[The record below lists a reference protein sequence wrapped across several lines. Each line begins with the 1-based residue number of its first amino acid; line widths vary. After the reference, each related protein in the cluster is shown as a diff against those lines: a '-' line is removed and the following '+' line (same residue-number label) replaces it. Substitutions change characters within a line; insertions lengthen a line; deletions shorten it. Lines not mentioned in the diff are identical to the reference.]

1 MDAVLLG
8 FEEELTAAVQA
19 GTRIHQVR
27 TDANKSLSTRARKHA
42 HTHRHTDTLTNTYT
56 CIQTIQTLVSLSHS
70 HTHTPT
76 KGVVVRARKEVA
88 RVLEAGRREREAGVQ
103 EVARLRSELA
113 QEVAAMQQVHNAQR
127 SRVEL
132 DIGGTRYVTS
142 RSTLRSRPGSM
153 LDALFSGRHA
163 VIEEE
168 DGSVF
173 IDRDGSTFGH
183 VLAYLRD
190 GVVAAGCE
198 DDARLLGRLK
208 RDFDYYCI
216 ELVEERTMVLAVG
229 GFDPSDNNAV
239 STMERY
245 DRQQDSWTAAAS
257 MRQARSLFGSC
268 MIAGELYVT
277 GGLTTTQL
285 SSKLAT
291 VERYNPSSNAW
302 SSVAAMPQA
311 RFGHE
316 ACEIGGAM
324 YVLGGDLQ
332 HTWKYDA
339 GTDTWSEVAPMPV
352 LPSYTAA
359 CAIGSD
365 IYVIG
370 GWFNSIPTAEVY
382 KYSVDSNSWSTVS
395 PMPTTRA
402 FHGAC
407 VLGGMIYVAGGRD
420 AARVRLSSVLRYDP
434 SSDTWSTVAAMSQAR
449 SSPAVFAFDGC
460 VYAAGGWDTSG
471 VNLSTV
477 EKYEPAFDRWSA
489 VRSMGSTRYAFKAI
503 ALTVE
508 ENVFD
513 AMMRRALQ

>member
-1 MDAVLLG
+1 M
-8 FEEELTAAVQA
+8 
-19 GTRIHQVR
+19 
-27 TDANKSLSTRARKHA
+27 
-42 HTHRHTDTLTNTYT
+42 
-56 CIQTIQTLVSLSHS
+56 
-70 HTHTPT
+70 
-76 KGVVVRARKEVA
+76 
-88 RVLEAGRREREAGVQ
+88 LEAGRREREAGVQ

-142 RSTLRSRPGSM
+142 VSTLRSRPGSM

-173 IDRDGSTFGH
+173 IDRDGSAFGH

-198 DDARLLGRLK
+198 DDVRLLGRLK

-216 ELVEERTMVLAVG
+216 ELLEERTMVLAVG
-229 GFDPSDNNAV
+229 GLDHTINIV

-245 DRQQDSWTAAAS
+245 DRQQESWIAAAS
-257 MRQARSLFGSC
+257 MRQARFDFGAC

-277 GGLTTTQL
+277 GGLTTLQT
-285 SSKLAT
+285 SSKIAT

-311 RFGHE
+311 RCYHE

-324 YVLGGDLQ
+324 YVLGGNLQ

-339 GTDTWSEVAPMPV
+339 GTDTWSEVAPMPAV
-352 LPSYTAA
+352 HFSTAA
-359 CAIGSD
+359 CAVGSD
-365 IYVIG
+365 IYAIG
-370 GWFNSIPTAEVY
+370 GSTQLNSMFYTAEVY
-382 KYSVDSNSWSTVS
+382 KYSVDNNSWSTVS
-395 PMPTTRA
+395 PMRTR
-402 FHGAC
+402 HGAC

-420 AARVRLSSVLRYDP
+420 SADVKLSSVLRYDP
-434 SSDTWSTVAAMSQAR
+434 SSDTWSTVAAMTQVHEY
-449 SSPAVFAFDGC
+449 PAVFALDGC
-460 VYAAGGWDTSG
+460 VYAAGGRGASG
-471 VNLSTV
+471 PVSTV

-489 VRSMGSTRYAFKAI
+489 VRSMGSARVMFKAV

>member
-1 MDAVLLG
+1 M
-8 FEEELTAAVQA
+8 
-19 GTRIHQVR
+19 
-27 TDANKSLSTRARKHA
+27 
-42 HTHRHTDTLTNTYT
+42 
-56 CIQTIQTLVSLSHS
+56 
-70 HTHTPT
+70 
-76 KGVVVRARKEVA
+76 
-88 RVLEAGRREREAGVQ
+88 LEAGRREREAGVQ

-142 RSTLRSRPGSM
+142 VSTLRSRPGSM
-153 LDALFSGRHA
+153 LDALFSGRHT

-173 IDRDGSTFGH
+173 IDRDGSAFGH

-208 RDFDYYCI
+208 RDFDFYCL

-229 GFDPSDNNAV
+229 GFDPSNNTV

-257 MRQARSLFGSC
+257 MRQARSDFGSC

-277 GGLTTTQL
+277 GGLATGQA

-311 RFGHE
+311 RYGHE
-316 ACEIGGAM
+316 TCEIGGAM

-339 GTDTWSEVAPMPV
+339 GTDTWSEVAPMPA
-352 LPSYTAA
+352 LRFNTAA

-370 GWFNSIPTAEVY
+370 GKLNSIPTTEVY
-382 KYSVDSNSWSTVS
+382 KYSVDSDSWSTVS
-395 PMPTTRA
+395 PMPTARD

-420 AARVRLSSVLRYDP
+420 AADSSLSSVLRYDP

-449 SSPAVFAFDGC
+449 SSPAVFEFDGC
-460 VYAAGGWDTSG
+460 VYAAGGYDASG
-471 VNLSTV
+471 ANLSTV
-477 EKYEPAFDRWSA
+477 EKYEPAFDRWST

>member
-1 MDAVLLG
+1 
-8 FEEELTAAVQA
+8 
-19 GTRIHQVR
+19 
-27 TDANKSLSTRARKHA
+27 
-42 HTHRHTDTLTNTYT
+42 
-56 CIQTIQTLVSLSHS
+56 
-70 HTHTPT
+70 
-76 KGVVVRARKEVA
+76 VA

-142 RSTLRSRPGSM
+142 VSTLRSRPGSM

-173 IDRDGSTFGH
+173 IDRDGSAFGH

-311 RFGHE
+311 RFGHGT
-316 ACEIGGAM
+316 CEIGGSM
-324 YVLGGDLQ
+324 YVLGGNLQ

-339 GTDTWSEVAPMPV
+339 MTDTWSEVAPMPA
-352 LPSYTAA
+352 LRCTTAA
-359 CAIGSD
+359 CAIASD

-370 GWFNSIPTAEVY
+370 GNTQLGSIVPTADVY

-449 SSPAVFAFDGC
+449 SSPAVFEFDGC
-460 VYAAGGWDTSG
+460 VYAAGGYDASG
-471 VNLSTV
+471 ANLSTV
-477 EKYEPAFDRWSA
+477 EKYEPAFDRWST

-508 ENVFD
+508 ENVFE

>member
-1 MDAVLLG
+1 M
-8 FEEELTAAVQA
+8 
-19 GTRIHQVR
+19 
-27 TDANKSLSTRARKHA
+27 
-42 HTHRHTDTLTNTYT
+42 
-56 CIQTIQTLVSLSHS
+56 
-70 HTHTPT
+70 
-76 KGVVVRARKEVA
+76 
-88 RVLEAGRREREAGVQ
+88 LEAGRREREAGVQ

-142 RSTLRSRPGSM
+142 VSTLRSRPGSM

-173 IDRDGSTFGH
+173 IDRDGSAFGH

-208 RDFDYYCI
+208 RDFDFYCI

-229 GFDPSDNNAV
+229 GVDPSNNTV

-339 GTDTWSEVAPMPV
+339 GTDTWSEVAPMPA
-352 LPSYTAA
+352 LRNYTAA

-370 GWFNSIPTAEVY
+370 GNTQLNSIVPTAEVY

-395 PMPTTRA
+395 PMPTARDC
-402 FHGAC
+402 HGAC

-420 AARVRLSSVLRYDP
+420 AASVELSSVLRYDP

-449 SSPAVFAFDGC
+449 SSPAVFEFDGC
-460 VYAAGGWDTSG
+460 VYAAGGYDASG
-471 VNLSTV
+471 ANLSTV
-477 EKYEPAFDRWSA
+477 EKYEPAFDRWST
-489 VRSMGSTRYAFKAI
+489 VRSMGSARRAFKAV

>member
-1 MDAVLLG
+1 M
-8 FEEELTAAVQA
+8 
-19 GTRIHQVR
+19 
-27 TDANKSLSTRARKHA
+27 
-42 HTHRHTDTLTNTYT
+42 
-56 CIQTIQTLVSLSHS
+56 
-70 HTHTPT
+70 
-76 KGVVVRARKEVA
+76 
-88 RVLEAGRREREAGVQ
+88 LEAGRREREAGVQ

-173 IDRDGSTFGH
+173 IDRDGSAFGH

-352 LPSYTAA
+352 LRNYAAA

-365 IYVIG
+365 VYVIG
-370 GWFNSIPTAEVY
+370 GFPNTAEVY

-395 PMPTTRA
+395 PMPTARD

-420 AARVRLSSVLRYDP
+420 ASVRLSSVLRYDP

-460 VYAAGGWDTSG
+460 VYAAGGIDAS
-471 VNLSTV
+471 VSTV

>member
-1 MDAVLLG
+1 M
-8 FEEELTAAVQA
+8 
-19 GTRIHQVR
+19 
-27 TDANKSLSTRARKHA
+27 
-42 HTHRHTDTLTNTYT
+42 
-56 CIQTIQTLVSLSHS
+56 
-70 HTHTPT
+70 
-76 KGVVVRARKEVA
+76 
-88 RVLEAGRREREAGVQ
+88 LEAGRREREAGVQ

-208 RDFDYYCI
+208 RDFDFYCL

-229 GFDPSDNNAV
+229 GFDPRNNAV

-257 MRQARSLFGSC
+257 MRQARSYFGSC

-311 RFGHE
+311 RYGHE
-316 ACEIGGAM
+316 TCEIGGAM

-339 GTDTWSEVAPMPV
+339 GTDTWSEVAPMPAV
-352 LPSYTAA
+352 RNFTAA

-370 GWFNSIPTAEVY
+370 GRGNSIPTTEVY

-395 PMPTTRA
+395 PMPTARDC
-402 FHGAC
+402 HGAC
-407 VLGGMIYVAGGRD
+407 VLGGMIYVAGGED
-420 AARVRLSSVLRYDP
+420 AASVRLSSVLRYDP

-449 SSPAVFAFDGC
+449 LSLTVFALDGC
-460 VYAAGGWDTSG
+460 VYAAGGIDASE
-471 VNLSTV
+471 VDLSTV

-489 VRSMGSTRYAFKAI
+489 VRSMGSTRYGFKAI

>member
-1 MDAVLLG
+1 
-8 FEEELTAAVQA
+8 
-19 GTRIHQVR
+19 
-27 TDANKSLSTRARKHA
+27 
-42 HTHRHTDTLTNTYT
+42 
-56 CIQTIQTLVSLSHS
+56 
-70 HTHTPT
+70 
-76 KGVVVRARKEVA
+76 VA

-142 RSTLRSRPGSM
+142 VSTLRSRPGSM

-173 IDRDGSTFGH
+173 IDRDGSAFGH

-311 RFGHE
+311 RFGHGT
-316 ACEIGGAM
+316 CEIGGSM
-324 YVLGGDLQ
+324 YVLGGNLQ

-339 GTDTWSEVAPMPV
+339 MTDTWSEVAPMPA
-352 LPSYTAA
+352 LRCTTAA
-359 CAIGSD
+359 CAIASD

-370 GWFNSIPTAEVY
+370 GNTQLGSIVPTADVY

-395 PMPTTRA
+395 PMPTVRTG
-402 FHGAC
+402 HGAC

-449 SSPAVFAFDGC
+449 SSPAVFEFDGC
-460 VYAAGGWDTSG
+460 VYAAGGYDASG
-471 VNLSTV
+471 ANLSTV
-477 EKYEPAFDRWSA
+477 EKYEPAFDRWST

-508 ENVFD
+508 ENVFE

>member
-1 MDAVLLG
+1 M
-8 FEEELTAAVQA
+8 
-19 GTRIHQVR
+19 HP
-27 TDANKSLSTRARKHA
+27 NNSNPCLSIT
-42 HTHRHTDTLTNTYT
+42 
-56 CIQTIQTLVSLSHS
+56 QS
-70 HTHTPT
+70 HTLNITPT

-113 QEVAAMQQVHNAQR
+113 QEVAAMQQVHNSQR

-173 IDRDGSTFGH
+173 IDRDGSAFGH

-257 MRQARSLFGSC
+257 MRQARSFFGSC

-277 GGLTTTQL
+277 GGLTTTKA
-285 SSKLAT
+285 SSKIAT

-339 GTDTWSEVAPMPV
+339 GTDTWSEVAPMPAV
-352 LPSYTAA
+352 RIYAAA

-365 IYVIG
+365 IYVSG
-370 GWFNSIPTAEVY
+370 GRFNSIPTAEVY

-395 PMPTTRA
+395 PMPTARDC
-402 FHGAC
+402 HGAC
-407 VLGGMIYVAGGRD
+407 VLGGMIYVAGGED
-420 AARVRLSSVLRYDP
+420 AATNFMSSVLRYDP

-449 SSPAVFAFDGC
+449 SSLAVFALDGC
-460 VYAAGGWDTSG
+460 VYAAGGFDASF
-471 VNLSTV
+471 VDLSTV

-489 VRSMGSTRYAFKAI
+489 VRSMGSTRYSFKAV

>member
-1 MDAVLLG
+1 M
-8 FEEELTAAVQA
+8 
-19 GTRIHQVR
+19 
-27 TDANKSLSTRARKHA
+27 
-42 HTHRHTDTLTNTYT
+42 
-56 CIQTIQTLVSLSHS
+56 
-70 HTHTPT
+70 
-76 KGVVVRARKEVA
+76 VVRARIEVA

-142 RSTLRSRPGSM
+142 VSTLRSRPGSM

-173 IDRDGSTFGH
+173 IDRDGSAFGH

-311 RFGHE
+311 RFGHGT
-316 ACEIGGAM
+316 CEIGGSM
-324 YVLGGDLQ
+324 YVLGGNLQ

-339 GTDTWSEVAPMPV
+339 MTDTWSEVAPMPA
-352 LPSYTAA
+352 LRCTTAA
-359 CAIGSD
+359 CAIASD

-370 GWFNSIPTAEVY
+370 GNTQLGSIVPTADVY

-395 PMPTTRA
+395 PMPTVRTG
-402 FHGAC
+402 HGAC

-449 SSPAVFAFDGC
+449 SSPAVFEFDGC
-460 VYAAGGWDTSG
+460 VYAAGGYDASG
-471 VNLSTV
+471 ANLSTV
-477 EKYEPAFDRWSA
+477 EKYEPAFDRWST

-508 ENVFD
+508 ENVFE